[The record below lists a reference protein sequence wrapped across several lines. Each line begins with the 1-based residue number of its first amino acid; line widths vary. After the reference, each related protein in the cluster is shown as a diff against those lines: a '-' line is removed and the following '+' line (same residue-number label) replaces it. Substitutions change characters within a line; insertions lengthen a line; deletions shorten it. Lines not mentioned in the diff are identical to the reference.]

1 MNYAILSSKQ
11 SFLFTHAAPYDVE
24 LAVITAWNLYQIR
37 HQKKIIIEIIIMIKI
52 AIKTKG
58 IFFNSSN
65 AI

>member
-1 MNYAILSSKQ
+1 MPF
-11 SFLFTHAAPYDVE
+11 FLFTHAAPYYVE
-24 LAVITAWNLYQIR
+24 LTVITAWNLYQIR

-52 AIKTKG
+52 AITTQG